1 MVDIT
6 ALPIDLDERRI
17 DGRFRLVNIVAQRAK
32 ELAQDGKPKISSKA
46 KKVTT
51 LALEEALAGKLE
63 FITGE
68 EAREANEEA
77 RKLDYKRYLEEKR
90 RETEQE
96 DLSELEKDLKFYLDE
111 REGGT
116 DKNAIEKLFAEPE
129 EGLEA
134 GVETG
139 IETEAGAETEIE
151 IEIET
156 ETEIE
161 EE

>member
-1 MVDIT
+1 LVDIT
-6 ALPIDLDERRI
+6 ALPIDLDMGKI

-32 ELAQDGKPKISSKA
+32 ELAQDAKPKISSRA
-46 KKVTT
+46 RKVTT

-111 REGGT
+111 REGT
-116 DKNAIEKLFAEPE
+116 DKNAIDKLFADPE
-129 EGLEA
+129 DIVEA
-134 GVETG
+134 EAEADAEDPVE
-139 IETEAGAETEIE
+139 
-151 IEIET
+151 
-156 ETEIE
+156 
-161 EE
+161 

>member
-6 ALPIDLDERRI
+6 ALPIDLDMGKI

-32 ELAQDGKPKISSKA
+32 ELAQDAKPKISSRA
-46 KKVTT
+46 RKVTT

-111 REGGT
+111 REGT
-116 DKNAIEKLFAEPE
+116 DKNAIDKLFADPE
-129 EGLEA
+129 DIVEA
-134 GVETG
+134 EAEADAEDPVE
-139 IETEAGAETEIE
+139 
-151 IEIET
+151 
-156 ETEIE
+156 
-161 EE
+161 